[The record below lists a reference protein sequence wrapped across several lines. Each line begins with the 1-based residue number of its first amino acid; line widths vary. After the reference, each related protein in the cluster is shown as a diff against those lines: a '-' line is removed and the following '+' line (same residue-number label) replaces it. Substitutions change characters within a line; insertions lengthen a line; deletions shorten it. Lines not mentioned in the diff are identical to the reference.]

1 MSNVVVKID
10 DFINKEYKEYGFY
23 TMFRRGIPAFEDGM
37 TPVQRKILYV
47 AQHNLKSF
55 QPMLKLIGGVTEIG
69 YHHGDKSSFDASV
82 NMAVDYKAS
91 NNNVNILIGY
101 GNFGNRLFR
110 ESASARYIKARY
122 NKLCDHIFLD
132 EDLYLKN
139 EEDIALEPVFYYP
152 IIPMLLVN
160 HRKGIALGYSCNIP
174 PHNPIDIINQMRL
187 ILNGSDRRIT
197 IYPYWKGLKCDVQ
210 YDGERFCIY
219 GEYEKLGLK
228 KVKITELPPAY
239 DREKIIK
246 ILNELEDKK
255 IITSYTDN
263 SIDGDFNIEVRFT
276 RNVDEINVYKVLRLY
291 QYETYNLTCIKSD
304 KIKNYSNV
312 YDIIE
317 DFIEWRLRLYDLRFK
332 TYVKNL
338 KRDIKI
344 LKAKKAFIKK
354 MIMQIIKNK
363 GIVKKSQISNM
374 IDNDEYRDKLI
385 NIPIYNMNDDFIES
399 IDDSIRLKKDEI
411 EVYKSMDIKKAFLR
425 DLNML
430 KLELK
435 KNGF

>member
-23 TMFRRGIPAFEDGM
+23 TMYKRGIPAFEDGM

-47 AQHNLKSF
+47 AQHNLKTY

-82 NMAVDYKAS
+82 NMAVDYKGS
-91 NNNVNILIGY
+91 NNNINILNGY

-110 ESASARYIKARY
+110 ESASARYIKAKY
-122 NKLCDHIFLD
+122 NPLCDHIFLD
-132 EDLYLKN
+132 SDLYLKN

-160 HRKGIALGYSCNIP
+160 HRKGIALGYSCNIL
-174 PHNPIDIINQMRL
+174 PHNPIDIINQMML
-187 ILNGSDRRIT
+187 ILRNSDRKIK
-197 IYPYWKGLKCDVQ
+197 IYPYWKGLNCDVT
-210 YDGERFCIY
+210 YDGDRFSIY
-219 GEYEKLGLK
+219 GDYEKLGLK
-228 KVKITELPPAY
+228 KIRVTNLPPAY
-239 DREKIIK
+239 DREKFIK
-246 ILNELEDKK
+246 ILNELYDKK

-263 SIDGDFNIEVRFT
+263 CLNDDFDIEVRFSK
-276 RNVDEINVYKVLRLY
+276 NVDDINVYKTLRLY

-312 YDIIE
+312 YDIID

-332 TYVKNL
+332 TYIINL
-338 KRDIKI
+338 KKEIKL
-344 LKAKKAFIKK
+344 LKAKKSFIKK
-354 MIMQIIKNK
+354 MITQIVKNK
-363 GIVKKSQISNM
+363 GILKKSQLNEM
-374 IDNDEYRDKLI
+374 LCDNEYRDKLI
-385 NIPIYNMNDDFIES
+385 NISIYNMNDDYIKSIDES
-399 IDDSIRLKKDEI
+399 IDEKTDEI
-411 EVYKSMDIKKAFLR
+411 GRYKVMDIKRAFLR

>member
-47 AQHNLKSF
+47 AQHNLKNY

-82 NMAVDYKAS
+82 NMAIDYKGS
-91 NNNVNILIGY
+91 NNNINILIGY

-110 ESASARYIKARY
+110 ESASPRYIKAKY

-187 ILNGSDRRIT
+187 ILNGSDRRIN
-197 IYPYWKGLKCDVQ
+197 IYPYWKNLKCDVQ

-255 IITSYTDN
+255 IITSYVDN

-276 RNVDEINVYKVLRLY
+276 RNVEEINVYKVLKLY

-312 YDIIE
+312 HDIIE

-344 LKAKKAFIKK
+344 LKAKKSFIKK

-363 GIVKKSQISNM
+363 GIVKKSQIGDM

-399 IDDSIRLKKDEI
+399 INESIKLKKDEI
-411 EVYKSMDIKKAFLR
+411 EIYKNMDIKKAFLR